1 MQDLSLPIVAQLCV
15 IFGMAGLFWPEKL
28 VAIFD
33 VLMFPW
39 PASHRTVRIHSAVAI
54 LIAVLVFTDL
64 IVSTS

>member
-1 MQDLSLPIVAQLCV
+1 MQDLRLPIVAQLCV